1 MKGNNEKLL
10 MARSNKRCWNI
21 YKRIWFMSKNKEQNR
36 DNSRKVNSKWDTR
49 ETVDILDSRFYHKVT
64 ISSRKGCNIS
74 SM

>member
-1 MKGNNEKLL
+1 
-10 MARSNKRCWNI
+10 
-21 YKRIWFMSKNKEQNR
+21 MSKNKEQNR